1 MEVLSFVVGILVV
14 SIVWLL
20 SSRGKQGTDG
30 QAEVLPKRDV
40 RENDVTIRELNGSN
54 FPNWEYTLRLA
65 LRRLRAEAALDRQY
79 SVNSQAN
86 QVALNKIAGSVD
98 DRHLTMIRGMDSA
111 CDAFETISREYT
123 LNDAV
128 KQALIERDIRDVSL
142 EGFEEKQVNE
152 YINKIDK
159 LVDDLKMAGALLT
172 SERELCLYVDQL
184 PKELVPYRANSQS
197 INLPATG
204 NYKQG
209 ENEGGPD
216 PILWNDSRR
225 RGQGWQGVWTGYHR

>member
-1 MEVLSFVVGILVV
+1 MRLCAVCQLCLPRCCVTSFCNHFAHLSSNTLPFLSLLCVTLSARARKIEVLSFVVGILVV

-20 SSRGKQGTDG
+20 SSRGKQGTEG
-30 QAEVLPKRDV
+30 QGEALPKRDV

-79 SVNSQAN
+79 PVNSQAN

-128 KQALIERDIRDVSL
+128 KQALLERDIRDVSL

-152 YINKIDK
+152 YIAKIDK

-172 SERELCLYVDQL
+172 SERELCL
-184 PKELVPYRANSQS
+184 
-197 INLPATG
+197 
-204 NYKQG
+204 
-209 ENEGGPD
+209 
-216 PILWNDSRR
+216 
-225 RGQGWQGVWTGYHR
+225 